1 MTTPEPFV
9 TPEEYLARE
18 RAAETRSEYYRGR
31 VYAMTGGTHN
41 HARVLLNLAAELQR
55 QLVGGR
61 CEVFAAILR
70 LRVLANGL
78 YTYPDV
84 FVHCGEPRFE
94 DERRDTLLDAMLI
107 AEVLSPST
115 AAYDRGEKFALYRE
129 LETLGTYVLV
139 AQDRPHVEVFERD
152 GSRWILREVSGLDA
166 TLDLPTIGAR
176 IPLRELYARVEWP
189 EDPPLRVIREA
200 AGVG

>member
-1 MTTPEPFV
+1 MTTPEPYI
-9 TPEEYLARE
+9 TPEEYLRRE

-31 VYAMTGGTHN
+31 IYAMTGGSPN
-41 HARVLLNLAAELQR
+41 HARLVLNLGAALNAQ
-55 QLVGGR
+55 VGR
-61 CEVFAAILR
+61 DCEAFITILR

-84 FVHCGEPRFE
+84 FVRCGPVRYD
-94 DERRDTLLDAMLI
+94 DERRDTLLDATLI

-129 LETLGTYVLV
+129 LESLRTYVLV
-139 AQDRPHVEVFERD
+139 AQDRPHVEVFERE
-152 GSRWILREVSGLDA
+152 GGRWILTEVSGLDA
-166 TLDLPTIGAR
+166 TLDLPSIGAS
-176 IPLRELYARVEWP
+176 IALRELYARVEWT
-189 EDPPLRVIREA
+189 ENPPLRVVRET